1 MSEIKSTRDWFATS
15 GQIPYGAAPSA
26 REAAFYTGMQLE
38 EMAEKLQA
46 IFGSGDYAVEM
57 IGALQ
62 LTGDMFKKGLYD
74 DDVYEA
80 LHARPRSMLDA
91 DLDLI
96 WVSIGAGAAQAAD
109 VAGAYG
115 EVSRANW
122 DKFPGGVV
130 TRHPT
135 TGKVVKPD
143 GWYGP
148 DLLPFI
154 HASLRQP
161 ATDAVIKQPGA

>member
-1 MSEIKSTRDWFATS
+1 MSEIAKTRQWFATS
-15 GQIPYGAAPSA
+15 GQIPEGAAPSQ
-26 REAAFYTGMQLE
+26 REAAFYTGMQCE
-38 EMAEKLQA
+38 ELAEKLEA
-46 IFGSGDYAVEM
+46 VFGPGDYAATL
-57 IGALQ
+57 IQALQ
-62 LTGDMFKKGLYD
+62 ITGELFKNGTYDQIVEVALENNAKG
-74 DDVYEA
+74 
-80 LHARPRSMLDA
+80 MLDA

-115 EVSRANW
+115 EVNRANW

-143 GWYGP
+143 GWRGP

-161 ATDAVIKQPGA
+161 ATDAVIKQTGA

>member
-1 MSEIKSTRDWFATS
+1 MSEIHSTRDWFATS
-15 GQIPYGAAPSA
+15 GQIPYDAAPSV
-26 REAAFYTGMQLE
+26 RQAAFYTGMQLE
-38 EMAEKLQA
+38 EVAEKLA
-46 IFGSGDYAVEM
+46 EVFGPMDYAATL
-57 IGALQ
+57 IQALQ
-62 LTGDMFKKGLYD
+62 ITGDMFKKGAYD
-74 DDVYEA
+74 QIVEVA
-80 LHARPRSMLDA
+80 LENNAKGMLDA

-115 EVSRANW
+115 EVGRANW
-122 DKFPGGVV
+122 DKFPDGVV
-130 TRHPT
+130 TRHPL

-143 GWYGP
+143 GWRGP